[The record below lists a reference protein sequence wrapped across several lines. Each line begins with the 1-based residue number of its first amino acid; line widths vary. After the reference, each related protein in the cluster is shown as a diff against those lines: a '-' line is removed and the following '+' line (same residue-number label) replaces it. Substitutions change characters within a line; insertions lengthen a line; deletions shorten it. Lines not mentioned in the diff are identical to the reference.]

1 MTKSKTKTRTPSS
14 HRKNIRTALG
24 LFTAALLVLA
34 AGWALANGTASQ
46 ETAPASGS
54 GTAFTGDRAE
64 TLAFMKDYAEIQ
76 LTPEQEAIRVEAL
89 ESLPA
94 PCCAKFSAATCCC
107 ECNMARA
114 TWGLAKRLIAI
125 EGYGADRVR
134 STVSEWHRAINPDGF
149 SGEACFEGGCS
160 RAFDHD
166 GCGGMRA
173 DNLVS

>member
-1 MTKSKTKTRTPSS
+1 MTKSKTRTRTPSS
-14 HRKNIRTALG
+14 RQKNIRTALG
-24 LFTAALLVLA
+24 LFTTALLVLA
-34 AGWALANGTASQ
+34 AGWALANGAASREAT
-46 ETAPASGS
+46 ETATSS
-54 GTAFTGDRAE
+54 SFTGHRAE
-64 TLAFMKDYAEIQ
+64 TLAFMQDYAEIQ
-76 LTPEQEAIRVEAL
+76 LTPEQEAIRVKAL

-114 TWGLAKRLIAI
+114 TWGLAKRLIAV

-149 SGEACFEGGCS
+149 SGEACFEGGCG